1 MTTALPAVHNCSHPG
16 GNRKRSVAAADLLG
30 RSLLLGRAALLV
42 GGRHGDFFLVG
53 LLLLFRL
60 FFRNQQ
66 VLIEVVQEFLGSRGR
81 ESP

>member
-1 MTTALPAVHNCSHPG
+1 MAIALPAVDNRSHPG
-16 GNRKRSVAAADLLG
+16 GNRKPSVAAIDLLG
-30 RSLLLGRAALLV
+30 PALLLGRAGLLL
-42 GGRHGDFFLVG
+42 GGHHGDFFLVW
-53 LLLLFRL
+53 LLPYRL